1 MEIGTLFLKSNST
14 GIITFSELDWI
25 TNHQSN
31 FTRLEESIAIKLG
44 RMLDAGSINIGCRLK
59 SWLSFYFTNEL
70 SRREKFIFS
79 RKNPLF
85 KYLFLGFNLSLISI
99 LGFIWFNSAIEKV
112 VWIFCILELSLKN

>member
-1 MEIGTLFLKSNST
+1 MEIGALFLKSNST

-25 TNHQSN
+25 TTHQSN

-59 SWLSFYFTNEL
+59 SWISLYFNNEL
-70 SRREKFIFS
+70 SKREKNIFS
-79 RKNPLF
+79 GKNPFF
-85 KYLFLGFNLSLISI
+85 KYLSFLGFNLSLISI

-112 VWIFCILELSLKN
+112 V